1 MQLNLFM
8 IIGLIIKFHDS
19 DTVGAQLP
27 CPNNYLFGCQAVLQ
41 PVPCEQGPPNA
52 ALPLTLP
59 TPVQLLSS
67 LTQAQP
73 LPQLQFIYHH
83 SSPLL
88 GLPAPPPICRSSESA
103 PSEYIPLHRQLSHS
117 LSNEDSHDDQAR

>member
-8 IIGLIIKFHDS
+8 IFGLIIQFHDL

-27 CPNNYLFGCQAVLQ
+27 CPNNYLFGCQPVLQ
-41 PVPCEQGPPNA
+41 AVPCEQEPPVA

-59 TPVQLLSS
+59 IPIQLLPS

-73 LPQLQFIYHH
+73 LPQLQAISHH
-83 SSPLL
+83 LLPSL
-88 GLPAPPPICRSSESA
+88 GLHTPICRSA
-103 PSEYIPLHRQLSHS
+103 QGLHLQSSHS
-117 LSNEDSHDDQAR
+117 LSNEDSPDDQANNKK